1 MIWFGKLKEKST
13 SFYSNLK
20 PNILQ
25 VSKNATKEQ
34 VDAVFA
40 KFDSNK
46 DGKLDK
52 AEFKNLMENKK

>member
-1 MIWFGKLKEKST
+1 M
-13 SFYSNLK
+13 
-20 PNILQ
+20 LQ

-34 VDAVFA
+34 IDAVFA